1 MIDNKKPIS
10 SIGAGADK
18 SDGKKAR
25 AVTATKATKKIKTM
39 NSGAIY

>member
-1 MIDNKKPIS
+1 M
-10 SIGAGADK
+10 GAGADK

-25 AVTATKATKKIKTM
+25 AVTATKATKKIKTI